1 MGQSTQAKAKKPLSK
16 IIITTFIGGF
26 LVILP
31 GYLAILAFNK
41 MIKGLVGLLFIFLTP
56 IASMLGLA
64 ESDIA
69 IPVAS
74 IIFIIIC
81 FIAGLIVKSSY
92 ARIFKKSLEPL
103 FVKIP
108 GYILIRSI
116 IRRIARMEES
126 QNMTIAFVAVGE
138 IQEAL
143 SPGFL
148 IEHHDNGFYT
158 VFVPTVPTPTVGNM
172 YLIPEDKVFIVDV
185 PFFDMVK
192 FITKWGQSSPALLK
206 AISQIQ
212 PTTDKSILYSS
223 EERETS

>member
-1 MGQSTQAKAKKPLSK
+1 MNSNAQPKEKKPLLK
-16 IIITTFIGGF
+16 IISTTFLGGF

-41 MIKGLVGLLFIFLTP
+41 MIKGLVGLIFVFLKP
-56 IASMLGLA
+56 IAAMLGLA

-81 FIAGLIVKSSY
+81 FIAGVIVKSSY
-92 ARIFKKSLEPL
+92 ARIFKKSLEPI
-103 FVKIP
+103 FMRIP
-108 GYILIRSI
+108 GYLLIRSI

-126 QNMTIAFVAVGE
+126 QNMSIAFVAVGE
-138 IQEAL
+138 VHEAL

-158 VFVPTVPTPTVGNM
+158 VFVPTVPTPTVGNI

-185 PFFDMVK
+185 PFLDMVK
-192 FITKWGQSSPALLK
+192 FITKWGQSSPALIA
-206 AISQIQ
+206 AINQLQ
-212 PTTDKSILYSS
+212 PTKNQATLSPS
-223 EERETS
+223 ENG

>member
-1 MGQSTQAKAKKPLSK
+1 MRQSNQVKSKKPLSK
-16 IIITTFIGGF
+16 IIKTTFLGGF

-31 GYLAILAFNK
+31 GYLAILALNK
-41 MIKGLVGLLFIFLTP
+41 MIKGLVGLIFVFLTP
-56 IASMLGLA
+56 IASVLGLA

-74 IIFIIIC
+74 IVFIFIC
-81 FIAGLIVKSSY
+81 FIAGLVVKSSY
-92 ARIFKKSLEPL
+92 GRIFKQSLEPI

-116 IRRIARMEES
+116 IRRIAKMEES
-126 QNMTIAFVAVGE
+126 QNMTMAFVAVGK
-138 IQEAL
+138 INEAL
-143 SPGFL
+143 SPGIL

-158 VFVPTVPTPTVGNM
+158 VFVPTVPTPTVGNI

-185 PFFDMVK
+185 PFLDMVK

-206 AISQIQ
+206 AISQIR
-212 PTTDKSILYSS
+212 PTQDKSIILPS
-223 EERETS
+223 EESETL

>member
-1 MGQSTQAKAKKPLSK
+1 MISSDQPKSKRPLSK
-16 IIITTFIGGF
+16 IITTTFLGGF

-31 GYLAILAFNK
+31 GYLAILALNK
-41 MIKGLVGLLFIFLTP
+41 MIKGLVALIFVFLKP
-56 IASMLGLA
+56 IAAMLGLA

-103 FVKIP
+103 FMKIP
-108 GYILIRSI
+108 GYLLIRSI

-126 QNMTIAFVAVGE
+126 QNMSIAFVAVGE
-138 IQEAL
+138 VHEAL

-148 IEHHDNGFYT
+148 IEHHENGFYT
-158 VFVPTVPTPTVGNM
+158 VFVPTVPTPTVGNI

-185 PFFDMVK
+185 PFLDMVK
-192 FITKWGQSSPALLK
+192 FITKWGQSSPALLA
-206 AISQIQ
+206 AINQVQ
-212 PTTDKSILYSS
+212 PTKANPVLSPS
-223 EERETS
+223 EDI